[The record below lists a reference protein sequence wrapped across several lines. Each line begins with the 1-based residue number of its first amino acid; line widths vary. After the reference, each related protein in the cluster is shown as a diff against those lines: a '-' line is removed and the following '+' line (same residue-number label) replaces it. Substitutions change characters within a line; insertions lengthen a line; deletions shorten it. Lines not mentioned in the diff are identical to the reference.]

1 MLRRRGLRIFALIA
15 VIVLLSV
22 VTLSF
27 KEIHI
32 SVAGANIDTE
42 GDGPLGLTLGLD
54 LQGGSHLVYKANLP
68 EEATVSFQEPVDE
81 SELQS
86 VLAGLEQVGAL
97 FPKLY
102 TIEGLD
108 LDDDTRAALR
118 LELERSLGSID
129 SFVVGVEA
137 IDVTFSQDPGE
148 ANLKLILE
156 QQGFAGAI
164 INNPG
169 QTRFTIRNLSL
180 DDISRNELEDAL
192 TQNFG
197 PLDSFFA
204 DLKEPTS
211 DQMDGVVDT
220 IQRRVNALGTSEPII
235 QKLGDDR
242 VVVQLPGVGGSSIE
256 VTFQSPPF
264 VNDVAAVVQ
273 AVRENTG
280 DTVEQTDLN
289 SFTISIE
296 GPLETGD
303 LATLRTLLDSLGT
316 VDSFVTGVTG
326 DSENEILLSF
336 RPLPSEQSIRTT
348 LTDVIVGEFTVNS
361 SNPIT
366 FDINTEE
373 AVTTQEQEEIRG
385 ALEASVGTV
394 LVFDATGG
402 IERAKRLIG
411 DTAQLV
417 FKERECLVTI
427 EELNA
432 NPLACEPIERGG
444 AGQFI
449 DKDIELTG
457 EDLASAFAGRDA
469 TTNEPIVNV
478 EFTSRGSGIFR
489 VLTERLFE
497 LGDLGRIAIFLDD
510 DLISAPTVQS
520 PIRDGRGIIRG
531 GFTRQSSSELAIQL
545 ESGRLPVPLELI
557 RESTVDALLGK
568 DSLRKSLIA
577 GLIGLG
583 LVLSFMVMY
592 YRVAGLVAGVAL
604 LIYSVIVLA
613 IFKLVPVTL
622 TLSGIAGLVLAIGM
636 AVDANVLIF
645 ERMKEELRS
654 GRSLSSS
661 IEVGF
666 RRAWNAIRDGNVT
679 TMLTCVILWWFGDRL
694 GTPVVTGFAIT
705 LLIGVSVSMFTAL
718 TVSRNLLQILTFTP
732 FGRKIALFTP
742 EPRKRSV
749 EVAGGGKQQ
758 WT

>member
-32 SVAGANIDTE
+32 SVAGADIDTE

-68 EEATVSFQEPVDE
+68 DEVTVSFQEPVDE

-86 VLAGLEQVGAL
+86 VLVGLEHVAAL

-102 TIEGLD
+102 TIEGLE
-108 LDDDTRAALR
+108 LDDDTRETLR
-118 LELERSLGSID
+118 LELERNLGSID

-137 IDVTFSQDPGE
+137 LGVTFSQDPGE

-169 QTRFTIRNLSL
+169 QTRLTIRNLSL
-180 DDISRNELEDAL
+180 DNTSRNELEDAL

-197 PLDSFFA
+197 PLESFFA

-242 VVVQLPGVGGSSIE
+242 VVVQLPGVGGSSIA
-256 VTFQSPPF
+256 VTFQRPLF
-264 VNDVAAVVQ
+264 LNDVTALVQ
-273 AVRENTG
+273 AITGNTG
-280 DTVEQTDLN
+280 DTVEQTSIN
-289 SFTISIE
+289 SFTIRTE

-303 LATLRTLLDSLGT
+303 LATLQTSLDGLGA
-316 VDSFVTGVTG
+316 VDFLVTD
-326 DSENEILLSF
+326 DSQNEIQLNF
-336 RPLPSEQSIRTT
+336 RLPPTEQSIRSS
-348 LTDVIVGEFTVNS
+348 LADLIVGRFTVNS
-361 SNPIT
+361 LDPIT

-373 AVTTQEQEEIRG
+373 AVTTQEQEEIRQ
-385 ALEASVGTV
+385 ALDKSVGTV
-394 LVFDATGG
+394 VVFDATGG

-432 NPLACEPIERGG
+432 NPLACEQIDRGG

-449 DKDIELTG
+449 DKDVELTG
-457 EDLASAFAGRDA
+457 EDLARAFAGRDA

-478 EFTSRGSGIFR
+478 EFNSRGSGIFR
-489 VLTERLFE
+489 DLTERLFE
-497 LGDLGRIAIFLDD
+497 LGPLGRIAIFLDD
-510 DLISAPTVQS
+510 DLISAPTVES
-520 PIRDGRGIIRG
+520 PIRDGRGVIRG
-531 GFTRQSSSELAIQL
+531 GFTRQSASELAIQL

-577 GLIGLG
+577 GLVGLG
-583 LVLSFMVMY
+583 LVLLFMVMY
-592 YRVAGLVAGVAL
+592 YRMAGVVAGIAL

-613 IFKLVPVTL
+613 IFKLVPITL
-622 TLSGIAGLVLAIGM
+622 TLSGIAGLVLAIGI

-705 LLIGVSVSMFTAL
+705 LLIGVSVSMFTAV
-718 TVSRNLLQILTFTP
+718 TVSRNLLQLLTFTP
-732 FGRKIALFTP
+732 FGRKIQLFTP

-749 EVAGGGKQQ
+749 DVAGGGKQQ